1 MLKEINAI
9 NYDTG
14 RKEWFELHKINR
26 EKKNGKIKS
35 VDLFQN
41 GKLNTYIKTG
51 TAVFYSDNKSV
62 TIPAY
67 ELEGR

>member
-14 RKEWFELHKINR
+14 RKEWFELHKIDQDKR
-26 EKKNGKIKS
+26 GKVKS

-41 GKLNTYIKTG
+41 GKLETYVKTG
-51 TAVFYSDNKSV
+51 TAVFCSDNKTV

-67 ELEGR
+67 EFEGR

>member
-14 RKEWFELHKINR
+14 RKEWFELHKIDKDKR
-26 EKKNGKIKS
+26 GKIKS

-51 TAVFYSDNKSV
+51 NAVFYSDNKSV
-62 TIPAY
+62 TISAY